1 MRNHIVNLLSLA
13 LVLAPISAMSFTEA
27 DYMKWFNENQGA
39 SPQFVDGDVITVD
52 KADLIRPFV
61 PAEFQDEWIFDG
73 MEMTI
78 NSAAAAEM
86 KPAQRYLDATA
97 KHAGTASRIARAKD
111 YADQDSPRGG

>member
-39 SPQFVDGDVITVD
+39 SPQFVDGDVITID

-73 MEMTI
+73 MEMTKQCSGGG
-78 NSAAAAEM
+78 NE
-86 KPAQRYLDATA
+86 
-97 KHAGTASRIARAKD
+97 ASTTLFRRD
-111 YADQDSPRGG
+111 C